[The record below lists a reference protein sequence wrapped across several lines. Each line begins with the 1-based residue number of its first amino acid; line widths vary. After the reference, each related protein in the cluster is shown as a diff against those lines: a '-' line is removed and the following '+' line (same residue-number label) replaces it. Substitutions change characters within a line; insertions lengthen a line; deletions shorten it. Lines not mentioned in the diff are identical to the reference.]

1 MFKGICARY
10 WALLARSLRRAK
22 IRMDVAD
29 QIEEVL
35 RESRKAVLALSHKQ
49 GLYPL
54 EWQRDARA
62 EVVNFNTHASAIL
75 LLMAETPQA

>member
-1 MFKGICARY
+1 
-10 WALLARSLRRAK
+10 
-22 IRMDVAD
+22 
-29 QIEEVL
+29 
-35 RESRKAVLALSHKQ
+35 VLALPQQQ

-75 LLMAETPQA
+75 LLMAAPPQA